1 MPAPVL
7 TLTPAPC
14 CDTPFTMQ
22 IAGYDMKAWYS
33 SPFPE
38 EFRKVS
44 TLHMC
49 EFCLAFYK
57 TKEQYR
63 QHAEKPQP
71 PEGQS
76 PLLVSGAVCRAC
88 AAASWALAHPRRT
101 FRCGSGPRLHCGQ
114 GVVGADAL
122 GAPAAAPLQVE
133 AVRATLQVQTCSG
146 FCVRLQ
152 GSCHTETL
160 GSSARAGGGEGAFA
174 PCACRLPA
182 AVT

>member
-57 TKEQYR
+57 TKEQYYKR
-63 QHAEKPQP
+63 HTGDKQY
-71 PEGQS
+71 
-76 PLLVSGAVCRAC
+76 GA
-88 AAASWALAHPRRT
+88 HRR
-101 FRCGSGPRLHCGQ
+101 R
-114 GVVGADAL
+114 
-122 GAPAAAPLQVE
+122 
-133 AVRATLQVQTCSG
+133 
-146 FCVRLQ
+146 
-152 GSCHTETL
+152 
-160 GSSARAGGGEGAFA
+160 
-174 PCACRLPA
+174 
-182 AVT
+182 